1 LSLNKP
7 YNWHLKRQPNLKD
20 ALIACL
26 GFSIIGLFNL
36 GFHWEER
43 TAFVENITWELQ
55 SQLTL
60 SKSQTQ
66 KIMEINYAF
75 YDAISTVQKQSSKH
89 DLVEEQINL
98 LIIDKNRK
106 IMSVLNEDQQREWLN
121 GYVQRPH

>member
-1 LSLNKP
+1 
-7 YNWHLKRQPNLKD
+7 LKKQPNLKE

-26 GFSIIGLFNL
+26 GFSIIGLVNL

-55 SQLTL
+55 NQLTL

-66 KIMEINYAF
+66 KIMEINYEF
-75 YDAISTVQKQSSKH
+75 YDAISKVQQQSSKH
-89 DLVEEQINL
+89 AVLDEQINL
-98 LIIDKNRK
+98 LITDKNRK
-106 IMSVLNEDQQREWLN
+106 IMSVLNEDQQREWLK

>member
-1 LSLNKP
+1 
-7 YNWHLKRQPNLKD
+7 LKRQPNLKE

-36 GFHWEER
+36 GFHWGER

-66 KIMEINYAF
+66 KIMEINYEF
-75 YDAISTVQKQSSKH
+75 YDAISNAQKQSSKH
-89 DLVEEQINL
+89 DVLEERINL

-106 IMSVLNEDQQREWLN
+106 IMSVLNEDQRREWLK